1 MEGSVDRILAIEPQQ
16 PVSCTGNPFSRK
28 IFMSDSVSDAL
39 PPTPNGAAQ
48 ALAIG
53 AAALLVPT
61 AAFLWWWVFGSDAD
75 WTSES
80 TLVLVLGAIGVTSL
94 VAVPVLAAGASKSLR
109 WAKLAYVIG
118 ACFAISAIGLG
129 MAQALLANESED
141 GSAGTASLSCPREP
155 QAFGSVHTSRSRGQR
170 A

>member
-1 MEGSVDRILAIEPQQ
+1 
-16 PVSCTGNPFSRK
+16 
-28 IFMSDSVSDAL
+28 MSDGVSDAL
-39 PPTPNGAAQ
+39 LPTPNGATQ

-80 TLVLVLGAIGVTSL
+80 TLVLVLGATGVTSL
-94 VAVPVLAAGASKSLR
+94 AAVPVLAASASKSLR

-118 ACFAISAIGLG
+118 ACLAIGAIGLG
-129 MAQALLANESED
+129 MAQALLATESED
-141 GSAGTASLSCPREP
+141 GSAGTASLSCSREAK
-155 QAFGSVHTSRSRGQR
+155 AFDSVHTRRSPGQR